1 MELVHGLALDLVRN
15 RRESARF
22 GESGGQRVP
31 RVPAGT
37 ARMRAVRDCR
47 PVHASAAPGPLRRK
61 LTGSLGHSGA
71 GAFPGGERRCG
82 MRWLLIVAVVLLAGT
97 AGTARA
103 GEAAYKFCGHP
114 SGERAGYSLNAHTPC
129 WLVDRANRVVSSR
142 EIESGVVSFRISVLR
157 SGGKARY
164 QLTCDPWGGFDG
176 LRFVTCRDRPH
187 GFLMRFREDRQQG

>member
-37 ARMRAVRDCR
+37 ARMREVRDCR

-61 LTGSLGHSGA
+61 LTGSLG
-71 GAFPGGERRCG
+71 
-82 MRWLLIVAVVLLAGT
+82 
-97 AGTARA
+97 
-103 GEAAYKFCGHP
+103 
-114 SGERAGYSLNAHTPC
+114 
-129 WLVDRANRVVSSR
+129 
-142 EIESGVVSFRISVLR
+142 
-157 SGGKARY
+157 GGKARY

-187 GFLMRFREDRQQG
+187 GFLMR